1 MGRIDT
7 HEIGILSLHC
17 SRRAVA
23 IGALKGFSKQWS
35 REIVGR
41 EAVRPGGGHSVG
53 GIG

>member
-1 MGRIDT
+1 MGGIDT
-7 HEIGILSLHC
+7 REIGILSLHC

-23 IGALKGFSKQWS
+23 IGALRGFSKQWGG
-35 REIVGR
+35 EIVGR